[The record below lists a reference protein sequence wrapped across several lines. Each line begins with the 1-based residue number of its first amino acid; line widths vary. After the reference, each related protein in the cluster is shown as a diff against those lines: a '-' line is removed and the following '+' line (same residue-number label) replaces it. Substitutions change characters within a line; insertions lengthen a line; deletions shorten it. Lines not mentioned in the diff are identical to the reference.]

1 MPHPAQR
8 LRRSILGAF
17 GASNFA
23 PSALNFGFPI
33 VVNLR
38 NDHWCNLV
46 LLINR
51 KSHIPMGYRLV
62 PKLII
67 LNDLERFNAR
77 PLLRVITLKALAFKA
92 NYVKLVEGRPVLSA
106 TKT

>member
-1 MPHPAQR
+1 
-8 LRRSILGAF
+8 
-17 GASNFA
+17 
-23 PSALNFGFPI
+23 
-33 VVNLR
+33 
-38 NDHWCNLV
+38 
-46 LLINR
+46 
-51 KSHIPMGYRLV
+51 MGYRLV

-67 LNDLERFNAR
+67 LNDLERFNAL